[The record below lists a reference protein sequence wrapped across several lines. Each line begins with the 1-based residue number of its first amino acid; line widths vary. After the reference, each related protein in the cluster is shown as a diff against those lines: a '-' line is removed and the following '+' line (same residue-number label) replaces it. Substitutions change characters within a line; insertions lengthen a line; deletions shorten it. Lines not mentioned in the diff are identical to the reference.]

1 MHYKLLHKFL
11 QTIKCCFQVQ
21 VQATSLLKRNKHWN
35 AFRVWLYEKH
45 LVHLCGYPTH
55 QGSRKKSLWKKN
67 PETLNLTLSLTWH
80 RCGKNPPGKNP
91 WELFSGG
98 GFFPDTVVDIK
109 SLSFLFCIYMI
120 MGKVEMKIMQMRM
133 YQFKITKSLFLSRCE
148 HVSCLGRWNRLYID
162 TKTILSQTAYGDIF
176 PI

>member
-1 MHYKLLHKFL
+1 MLNLNRKILTLLTMINIHIMHYKLLHKFL

-55 QGSRKKSLWKKN
+55 QGSRKKSLWKKK

-80 RCGKNPPGKNP
+80 RCGKNPPGKSP

-98 GFFPDTVVDIK
+98 DFFLTLLLISNLFHFYSVFIWSWEK
-109 SLSFLFCIYMI
+109 SKWKLCKCVCTNL
-120 MGKVEMKIMQMRM
+120 K
-133 YQFKITKSLFLSRCE
+133 
-148 HVSCLGRWNRLYID
+148 
-162 TKTILSQTAYGDIF
+162 
-176 PI
+176 

>member
-1 MHYKLLHKFL
+1 MLNLNRKILTLLTMINIHIMHYKLLHKFL

-67 PETLNLTLSLTWH
+67 SETLNLTLSLTWH

-98 GFFPDTVVDIK
+98 IFSWHCCWYQISFIFILYLYDHGK
-109 SLSFLFCIYMI
+109 SRNENYA
-120 MGKVEMKIMQMRM
+120 
-133 YQFKITKSLFLSRCE
+133 
-148 HVSCLGRWNRLYID
+148 N
-162 TKTILSQTAYGDIF
+162 AYV